1 MLLKRTLSTRLAL
14 VTLTAACALAQTT
27 TTGTT
32 TTRSFT
38 YPPVGLG
45 SSETAQLN
53 VVNDATT
60 SSSGTAASC
69 TGTIA
74 FLNASGTAIG
84 TATSF
89 TVTSGQIASASLPF
103 SRVGA
108 TGIRTEI
115 RGVITLTTTTGS
127 GVPCSLASSL
137 ETFDTSSGAT
147 HLHLDQGGGLEGG
160 GPGPQH
166 D

>member
-1 MLLKRTLSTRLAL
+1 MHLRRNLSTTLSLAA
-14 VTLTAACALAQTT
+14 LTAACAFAQTT
-27 TTGTT
+27 TSSST
-32 TTRSFT
+32 TTRSFS

-53 VVNDATT
+53 VVNEASA

-69 TGTIA
+69 TGTLS
-74 FLNASGTAIG
+74 FVNASGTAIG

-89 TVTSGQIASASLPF
+89 TVPSGQIASASLPF

-115 RGVITLTTTTGS
+115 RGVVTLTTTTGS
-127 GVPCSLASSL
+127 GVPCSLATSL

-160 GPGPQH
+160 GPGQPH